1 LDAFVPLPGQH
12 MVINAMAA
20 ACVGRILGMT
30 NEEVLAGIASVQAT
44 GGRSNIIK
52 ATDKTIIDDCYNA
65 NPVSMKSAIDLLMM
79 AQGEKVVV
87 LGDMFELGVDEL
99 ALHREVGQYA
109 ALAPLNRMIFIGD
122 MAKEMYEGAMKLRT
136 MPEYYPDK
144 AAFFA
149 AHKAEDFKDTTVLV
163 KASHGM
169 HFEEI
174 VDWLK

>member
-1 LDAFVPLPGQH
+1 
-12 MVINAMAA
+12 
-20 ACVGRILGMT
+20 
-30 NEEVLAGIASVQAT
+30 
-44 GGRSNIIK
+44 
-52 ATDKTIIDDCYNA
+52 
-65 NPVSMKSAIDLLMM
+65 
-79 AQGEKVVV
+79 
-87 LGDMFELGVDEL
+87 
-99 ALHREVGQYA
+99 
-109 ALAPLNRMIFIGD
+109 MIFIGD

-144 AAFFA
+144 VAFFA